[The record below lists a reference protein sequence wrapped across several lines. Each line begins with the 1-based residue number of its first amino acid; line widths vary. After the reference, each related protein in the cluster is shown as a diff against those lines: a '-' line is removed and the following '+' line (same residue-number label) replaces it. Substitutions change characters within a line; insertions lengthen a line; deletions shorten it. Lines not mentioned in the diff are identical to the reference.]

1 MQRLRK
7 TALITLATVS
17 IVAMTGL
24 SHADSSTRIYKWV
37 DKKGETHFSQLPP
50 PHGQAQQI
58 NPDYAAPA
66 QAQAEGTPAEQADES
81 SAREQPKL
89 PADATI
95 TVVNKKQ
102 AEKACTAAQ
111 AQIHALKDSEN
122 QLMTQDKDGKF
133 RALTPAE
140 IADRLKQA
148 QDTAAK
154 ACVK

>member
-1 MQRLRK
+1 MQRLGK
-7 TALITLATVS
+7 TALITLVTVS
-17 IVAMTGL
+17 ILTMAGL
-24 SHADSSTRIYKWV
+24 SHADGVTRIYKWV

-58 NPDYAAPA
+58 NPDYASPVPKLEENTPDA
-66 QAQAEGTPAEQADES
+66 QATKPPNQEKS
-81 SAREQPKL
+81 KL

-95 TVVNKKQ
+95 MAVNKKE
-102 AEKACTAAQ
+102 AEKACASAQ
-111 AQIHALKDSEN
+111 TQIKALQNPEN

-148 QDTAAK
+148 QEVANK
-154 ACVK
+154 SCVK